1 MRPEH
6 LGTLGRQNMIR
17 PSAEGIQPRTS
28 SCELSIHQEDSRE
41 RLPVALL
48 ASTATALEWLPIVP
62 LHARQVTSGAKYEC
76 HENCGYAI
84 LGAAEDGYCTNST
97 WTDYFEGCLQCAN
110 TFDIWQYYGD
120 GVTEAADGCNLD
132 ATPVTASNSTT
143 NTTTTAGTSGT
154 AGASSTASATGSSS
168 SATSSTDASAAN
180 SNQPATIAFALAAV
194 MAATQLL

>member
-1 MRPEH
+1 MKFI
-6 LGTLGRQNMIR
+6 T
-17 PSAEGIQPRTS
+17 AVT
-28 SCELSIHQEDSRE
+28 
-41 RLPVALL
+41 LL
-48 ASTATALEWLPIVP
+48 ASTATALEWLPVVP

-120 GVTEAADGCNLD
+120 GVTEAANGCYLD

-143 NTTTTAGTSGT
+143 NATTTAGTSGT
-154 AGASSTASATGSSS
+154 AGASSTASVTGSGS

-180 SNQPATIAFALAAV
+180 TNQPAAIVFALAAV

>member
-1 MRPEH
+1 MKFI
-6 LGTLGRQNMIR
+6 T
-17 PSAEGIQPRTS
+17 A
-28 SCELSIHQEDSRE
+28 
-41 RLPVALL
+41 VALL
-48 ASTATALEWLPIVP
+48 ASTATALEWLPVVP

-97 WTDYFEGCLQCAN
+97 WTDYFEDCLQCAN

-143 NTTTTAGTSGT
+143 NATTT

-180 SNQPATIAFALAAV
+180 SNQPATIVFALAAV

>member
-1 MRPEH
+1 MK
-6 LGTLGRQNMIR
+6 LVT
-17 PSAEGIQPRTS
+17 A
-28 SCELSIHQEDSRE
+28 
-41 RLPVALL
+41 VALL

-143 NTTTTAGTSGT
+143 NATTTAGTSGT

-194 MAATQLL
+194 MAATQLLRNIVSL